1 MCSAGHVWLHKTS
14 IHQTNHLLCGGTRSL
29 SDQSGEV
36 VVGHAVSVTNGE
48 RLEVELREGCIL
60 TSFDSCL
67 FLGSQK
73 QVKSYTHQYI
83 LFACICRANVHEL
96 GFTSVYLGT
105 FLPNHA
111 PDGIRGEAL
120 DPHPK
125 PPLWGEEP
133 EPHGG
138 IFSMAGLHPRPL
150 LRRGGLLHKRP
161 LHRLPYLQG
170 LLRTAVREIK
180 FFGRGRVVAH
190 GRRHGRGRFCG

>member
-1 MCSAGHVWLHKTS
+1 MREVERLKEEE
-14 IHQTNHLLCGGTRSL
+14 
-29 SDQSGEV
+29 GELKEAELREV
-36 VVGHAVSVTNGE
+36 E

-125 PPLWGEEP
+125 PPLWGEAP
-133 EPHGG
+133 EPHGALRPPLWSFLAG
-138 IFSMAGLHPRPL
+138 GLHPRPL
-150 LRRGGLLHKRP
+150 LQRGCLLHKGP
-161 LHRLPYLQG
+161 LHYLPYLQG
-170 LLRTAVREIK
+170 LLQTAVR
-180 FFGRGRVVAH
+180 
-190 GRRHGRGRFCG
+190 